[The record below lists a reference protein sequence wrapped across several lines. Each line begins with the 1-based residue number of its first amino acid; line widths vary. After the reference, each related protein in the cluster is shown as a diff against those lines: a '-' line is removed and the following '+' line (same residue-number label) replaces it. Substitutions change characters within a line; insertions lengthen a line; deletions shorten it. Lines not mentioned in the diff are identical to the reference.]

1 MVIGGMMNKLSIR
14 TKILLIT
21 LFIFSAGLFIGPN
34 ALRELVEV
42 RYENRLKEDVDEILE
57 ILEEN
62 YKNIDDINF
71 SRAGNY
77 FVLIYDNKTKKLI
90 PELSVLPGRH
100 MRMQG
105 FQNIDMIQKSREYK
119 FEKEVSEDGRVTIV
133 VGYSSNFPRE
143 IVQPLERD
151 FLFVYIFLSLLV
163 ISGVIIS
170 TTIAFRP
177 IRKTSEQVNNL
188 DPLFKLEK
196 LNEIGSKDEISVLI
210 KTFNTLLEKTYI
222 ASKSQKQFVENASH
236 ELNTPL
242 TSLKLQIEQLF
253 KKDKV
258 TTKTV
263 KSIQDDV
270 NEIQSTIEALMALET
285 VTKNDIADEKVNVN
299 AIVEEVINNSDIQF
313 INNEIITVF
322 SNSKILKVMLNN
334 LIGNAEKFKE
344 KEIKITLDQIGKK
357 PSLVDED
364 DGVGIDSENYD
375 LIFNPFWQE
384 DESRTRNKSGK
395 GLGLSIVKNI
405 TLRYGWSISV
415 DKSELVEAK
424 FIIIFYLFL
433 KPNNSFKAFI

>member
-42 RYENRLKEDVDEILE
+42 RYENSLEEDVDEILE
-57 ILEEN
+57 ILEES

-77 FVLIYDNKTKKLI
+77 FVLIYDNKSKKLI

-151 FLFVYIFLSLLV
+151 FLFVYIFLALLV
-163 ISGVIIS
+163 ISGVMIS

-196 LNEIGSKDEISVLI
+196 LDEIGSKDEIGVLI
-210 KTFNTLLEKTYI
+210 KTFNTLLEKTFI
-222 ASKSQKQFVENASH
+222 ASKSQKQFIENASH

-242 TSLKLQIEQLF
+242 TSLKLQIEQLL
-253 KKDKV
+253 KKDDIKKE
-258 TTKTV
+258 TLE
-263 KSIQDDV
+263 SIQEDAD
-270 NEIQSTIEALMALET
+270 EIQSTIEALMALET
-285 VTKNDIADEKVNVN
+285 VTKNDISNEKVNVN
-299 AIVEEVINNSDIQF
+299 TIVEEVIHNSDIQF
-313 INNEIITVF
+313 ISNETITVF

-344 KEIKITLDQIGKK
+344 KEIRITLDRINKK
-357 PSLVDED
+357 PSLVVED
-364 DGVGIDSENYD
+364 DGVGIDPENYD

-384 DESRTRNKSGK
+384 DESRTRNKGGK
-395 GLGLSIVKNI
+395 GLGLSIIKNI
-405 TLRYGWSISV
+405 TLRYGWNISV
-415 DKSELVEAK
+415 DKSELGGAK
-424 FIIIFYLFL
+424 FTITF
-433 KPNNSFKAFI
+433 

>member
-42 RYENRLKEDVDEILE
+42 RYENRLEEDVDEILE
-57 ILEEN
+57 VLEEN

-77 FVLIYDNKTKKLI
+77 FVLIYDNKSKKLI
-90 PELSVLPGRH
+90 PELSVLPVRH

-151 FLFVYIFLSLLV
+151 FLFVYIFLALLV
-163 ISGVIIS
+163 ISGVMIS

-196 LNEIGSKDEISVLI
+196 LDEIGSKDEIGVLI
-210 KTFNTLLEKTYI
+210 KTFNTLLEKTFI
-222 ASKSQKQFVENASH
+222 ASKSQKQFIENASH

-242 TSLKLQIEQLF
+242 TSLKLQIEQLL
-253 KKDKV
+253 KKDDIKKE
-258 TTKTV
+258 TLE
-263 KSIQDDV
+263 SIQEDAD
-270 NEIQSTIEALMALET
+270 EIQSTIEALMALET
-285 VTKNDIADEKVNVN
+285 VTKNDISNEKVNVN
-299 AIVEEVINNSDIQF
+299 TIVEEVIHNSDIQF
-313 INNEIITVF
+313 ISNETITVF

-344 KEIKITLDQIGKK
+344 KEIRITLDRINKK
-357 PSLVDED
+357 PSLVVED
-364 DGVGIDSENYD
+364 DGVGIDPENYD

-384 DESRTRNKSGK
+384 DESRSRNKGGK
-395 GLGLSIVKNI
+395 GLGLSIIKNI
-405 TLRYGWSISV
+405 TLRYGWNISV
-415 DKSELVEAK
+415 DKSELGGAK
-424 FIIIFYLFL
+424 FTITF
-433 KPNNSFKAFI
+433 

>member
-42 RYENRLKEDVDEILE
+42 RYENRLEEDVDEILE
-57 ILEEN
+57 ILEED

-105 FQNIDMIQKSREYK
+105 FQNIDMIQNLREYK

-151 FLFVYIFLSLLV
+151 FLFVYIFLALLV
-163 ISGVIIS
+163 ISGVMIS

-196 LNEIGSKDEISVLI
+196 LDEIGSKDEIGVLI
-210 KTFNTLLEKTYI
+210 KTFNTLLEKTFI
-222 ASKSQKQFVENASH
+222 ASKSQKQFIENASH

-242 TSLKLQIEQLF
+242 TSLKLQIEQLL
-253 KKDKV
+253 KK
-258 TTKTV
+258 
-263 KSIQDDV
+263 DDV
-270 NEIQSTIEALMALET
+270 NKETIASIQEDVDEIQSTIQALMALET
-285 VTKNDIADEKVNVN
+285 VTKNDISDEKVNVN
-299 AIVEEVINNSDIQF
+299 TIVEEVINNSDIQF
-313 INNEIITVF
+313 ISNETITVF

-344 KEIKITLDQIGKK
+344 KEIRITLDRINKK
-357 PSLVDED
+357 PSLIIED
-364 DGVGIDSENYD
+364 DGVGIDLENYD

-384 DESRTRNKSGK
+384 DDSRTRNKGGK

-405 TLRYGWSISV
+405 TLRYGWYISV
-415 DKSELVEAK
+415 DKSELGGAK
-424 FIIIFYLFL
+424 FTITF
-433 KPNNSFKAFI
+433 

>member
-42 RYENRLKEDVDEILE
+42 RYENRLEEDVDEILE

-62 YKNIDDINF
+62 YKNIDNINF

-151 FLFVYIFLSLLV
+151 FLFVYIFLALLV

-196 LNEIGSKDEISVLI
+196 LDEIGSKDEISVLI
-210 KTFNTLLEKTYI
+210 KTFNTLLEKTFI
-222 ASKSQKQFVENASH
+222 ASKSQKQFIENASH

-242 TSLKLQIEQLF
+242 TSLRLQIEQLL
-253 KKDKV
+253 KKDDINKE
-258 TTKTV
+258 TLE
-263 KSIQDDV
+263 SIQEDV

-285 VTKNDIADEKVNVN
+285 VTKNDISDEKVNVN
-299 AIVEEVINNSDIQF
+299 TIVEEIIHNSDIQF
-313 INNEIITVF
+313 ISNETITVF

-344 KEIKITLDQIGKK
+344 KEIRITLDRINKK
-357 PSLVDED
+357 QSLVVED
-364 DGVGIDSENYD
+364 DGVGIDPENYD

-384 DESRTRNKSGK
+384 DESRTRNKGGK
-395 GLGLSIVKNI
+395 GLGLSIIKNI
-405 TLRYGWSISV
+405 TLRYGWNISV
-415 DKSELVEAK
+415 DKSELGGAK
-424 FIIIFYLFL
+424 FTITF
-433 KPNNSFKAFI
+433 

>member
-42 RYENRLKEDVDEILE
+42 RYENRLEEDVDEILE
-57 ILEEN
+57 ILEED

-105 FQNIDMIQKSREYK
+105 FQNIDMIQNSREYK

-151 FLFVYIFLSLLV
+151 FLFVYIFLALLV
-163 ISGVIIS
+163 ISGVMIS

-196 LNEIGSKDEISVLI
+196 LDEIGSKDEIGVLI
-210 KTFNTLLEKTYI
+210 KTFNTLLEKTFI
-222 ASKSQKQFVENASH
+222 ASKSQKQFIENASH

-242 TSLKLQIEQLF
+242 TSLRLQIEQLL
-253 KKDKV
+253 KKDDVNKEIIA
-258 TTKTV
+258 
-263 KSIQDDV
+263 SIQEDV

-285 VTKNDIADEKVNVN
+285 VTKNDISDEKVNVN
-299 AIVEEVINNSDIQF
+299 TIVEEVINNSDIQF
-313 INNEIITVF
+313 ISNETITVF

-344 KEIKITLDQIGKK
+344 KEIRITLDRINKK
-357 PSLVDED
+357 PSLVVED
-364 DGVGIDSENYD
+364 DGVGIDPENYD

-384 DESRTRNKSGK
+384 DESRTRNKGGK

-405 TLRYGWSISV
+405 TLRYGWNISV
-415 DKSELVEAK
+415 DKSELGGAK
-424 FIIIFYLFL
+424 FTITF
-433 KPNNSFKAFI
+433 

>member
-21 LFIFSAGLFIGPN
+21 LSIFSAGLFFGPN

-42 RYENRLKEDVDEILE
+42 RYENRLEEDVDEILE

-62 YKNIDDINF
+62 YKNIDNINF

-163 ISGVIIS
+163 ISGVMIS

-177 IRKTSEQVNNL
+177 IRKTSDQVNNL

-196 LNEIGSKDEISVLI
+196 LDEIDSKDEIGVLI
-210 KTFNTLLEKTYI
+210 KTFNTLLEKTFI
-222 ASKSQKQFVENASH
+222 ASKSQKQFIENASH

-242 TSLKLQIEQLF
+242 TSLRLQIEQLL
-253 KKDKV
+253 KKDDINKE
-258 TTKTV
+258 TLE
-263 KSIQDDV
+263 SIQEDV

-285 VTKNDIADEKVNVN
+285 VTKNDISDEKVNVN
-299 AIVEEVINNSDIQF
+299 TIVEEVINNSDIQF
-313 INNEIITVF
+313 ISNETITVF

-344 KEIKITLDQIGKK
+344 KEIRITLDRINKK
-357 PSLVDED
+357 PSLVVED
-364 DGVGIDSENYD
+364 DGVGIDPENYD

-384 DESRTRNKSGK
+384 DESRTRNIGGK

-415 DKSELVEAK
+415 DKSELGGAK
-424 FIIIFYLFL
+424 FTITF
-433 KPNNSFKAFI
+433 

>member
-1 MVIGGMMNKLSIR
+1 MMNKLSIR

-42 RYENRLKEDVDEILE
+42 RYENRLEEDVDEILE

-163 ISGVIIS
+163 ISGVMIS

-196 LNEIGSKDEISVLI
+196 LDEIGSKDEIGVLI
-210 KTFNTLLEKTYI
+210 KTFNALLEKTFI
-222 ASKSQKQFVENASH
+222 ASKSQKQFIENASH

-242 TSLKLQIEQLF
+242 TSLKLQIEQLV

-258 TTKTV
+258 NTETV

-299 AIVEEVINNSDIQF
+299 SIVEEVIKNTSIQLVS
-313 INNEIITVF
+313 NETITVF
-322 SNSKILKVMLNN
+322 SNSNILKVMLNN

-344 KEIKITLDQIGKK
+344 KQIKITLDQIDTK
-357 PSLVDED
+357 PSLIIED
-364 DGVGIDSENYD
+364 DGVGINPENYD

-384 DESRTRNKSGK
+384 DESRTRNKGGK

-415 DKSELVEAK
+415 DKSELGGAR
-424 FIIIFYLFL
+424 FII
-433 KPNNSFKAFI
+433 SF

>member
-42 RYENRLKEDVDEILE
+42 RYENRLEEDVDEILE
-57 ILEEN
+57 VLEEN
-62 YKNIDDINF
+62 YKKINDINF

-100 MRMQG
+100 MGMQG

-119 FEKEVSEDGRVTIV
+119 FEKEVSEDGLVTIV

-177 IRKTSEQVNNL
+177 IRKTSAQVNNL

-196 LNEIGSKDEISVLI
+196 LNEIGSKDEIGVLI

-222 ASKSQKQFVENASH
+222 ASKSQKQFIENASH

-242 TSLKLQIEQLF
+242 TSLKLQIEQLL
-253 KKDKV
+253 KKDDINKE
-258 TTKTV
+258 TLE
-263 KSIQDDV
+263 SIQDDV
-270 NEIQSTIEALMALET
+270 DEIQSTIEALMALET
-285 VTKNDIADEKVNVN
+285 VTKNDISNEKVNIN
-299 AIVEEVINNSDIQF
+299 TIVEEVINNFDIQF
-313 INNEIITVF
+313 INNETITVF
-322 SNSKILKVMLNN
+322 SNSKIVKVMLNN

-344 KEIKITLDQIGKK
+344 KEIKITLDQIDKK
-357 PSLVDED
+357 PSLIVED

-384 DESRTRNKSGK
+384 DESRTRNKGGK

-415 DKSELVEAK
+415 DKSELGGAK
-424 FIIIFYLFL
+424 FTITF
-433 KPNNSFKAFI
+433 

>member
-42 RYENRLKEDVDEILE
+42 RYENRLEEDVDEILE

-90 PELSVLPGRH
+90 PELSMLSGRH

-151 FLFVYIFLSLLV
+151 FLFVYIFLALLV
-163 ISGVIIS
+163 ISGVMIS
-170 TTIAFRP
+170 TAIAFRP

-196 LNEIGSKDEISVLI
+196 LDEIGSKDELGVLI
-210 KTFNTLLEKTYI
+210 KTFNTLLEKTFI
-222 ASKSQKQFVENASH
+222 ASKSQKQFIENASH

-242 TSLKLQIEQLF
+242 TSLRLQIEQLL
-253 KKDKV
+253 KKDDINKEII
-258 TTKTV
+258 T
-263 KSIQDDV
+263 SIQEDV

-285 VTKNDIADEKVNVN
+285 VTKNDISDEKVNVN

-313 INNEIITVF
+313 INNETITVF

-344 KEIKITLDQIGKK
+344 KEIRITLDRINKK
-357 PSLVDED
+357 PSLVVED
-364 DGVGIDSENYD
+364 DGVGIDPENYD

-384 DESRTRNKSGK
+384 DDSRTRNKGGK

-405 TLRYGWSISV
+405 TLRYGWNISV
-415 DKSELVEAK
+415 DKSELGGAK
-424 FIIIFYLFL
+424 FTITF
-433 KPNNSFKAFI
+433 

>member
-1 MVIGGMMNKLSIR
+1 MVIGGIMNKLSIR

-42 RYENRLKEDVDEILE
+42 RYENRLEEDVDEILE

-163 ISGVIIS
+163 ISGVMIS

-196 LNEIGSKDEISVLI
+196 LDEIGSKDEIGVLI
-210 KTFNTLLEKTYI
+210 KTFNTLLEKTFI
-222 ASKSQKQFVENASH
+222 ASKSQKQFIENASH

-242 TSLKLQIEQLF
+242 TSLKLQIEQLL
-253 KKDKV
+253 KKDTINKE
-258 TTKTV
+258 TIA
-263 KSIQDDV
+263 SIQEDV
-270 NEIQSTIEALMALET
+270 DEIQSTIEALMALET
-285 VTKNDIADEKVNVN
+285 VTKNDISEEKVNVN
-299 AIVEEVINNSDIQF
+299 AIVEEVVNNSDIQF
-313 INNEIITVF
+313 ISNEKITVF

-344 KEIKITLDQIGKK
+344 KEIRITLDRINKK
-357 PSLVDED
+357 PSLIIED
-364 DGVGIDSENYD
+364 DGVGIDPENYD

-384 DESRTRNKSGK
+384 DDSRTRNKGGK

-405 TLRYGWSISV
+405 TLRYGWNISV
-415 DKSELVEAK
+415 DKSELGGAK
-424 FIIIFYLFL
+424 FTITF
-433 KPNNSFKAFI
+433 

>member
-42 RYENRLKEDVDEILE
+42 RYENRLEEDVDEILE
-57 ILEEN
+57 ILEED

-105 FQNIDMIQKSREYK
+105 FQNIDMIQNSREYK

-151 FLFVYIFLSLLV
+151 FLFVYIFLALLV
-163 ISGVIIS
+163 ISGVMIS

-177 IRKTSEQVNNL
+177 IRKTSEKVNNL

-196 LNEIGSKDEISVLI
+196 LDEIGSKDEIGVLI
-210 KTFNTLLEKTYI
+210 KTFNTLLEKTFI
-222 ASKSQKQFVENASH
+222 ASKSQKQFIENASH

-242 TSLKLQIEQLF
+242 TSLKLQIEQLLN
-253 KKDKV
+253 K
-258 TTKTV
+258 
-263 KSIQDDV
+263 DDV
-270 NEIQSTIEALMALET
+270 NKETITSIQEDVDEIQSTIEALMALET
-285 VTKNDIADEKVNVN
+285 VTKNDISDEKVNVN
-299 AIVEEVINNSDIQF
+299 TIVEEVINNSDIQF
-313 INNEIITVF
+313 ISNETITVF

-344 KEIKITLDQIGKK
+344 KEIRITLDRINKK
-357 PSLVDED
+357 PSLVVED
-364 DGVGIDSENYD
+364 DGVGIDPENFD

-384 DESRTRNKSGK
+384 DESRTRNKGGK

-405 TLRYGWSISV
+405 TLRYGWNISV
-415 DKSELVEAK
+415 DKSELGGAK
-424 FIIIFYLFL
+424 FTITF
-433 KPNNSFKAFI
+433 

>member
-42 RYENRLKEDVDEILE
+42 RYENSLEEDVDEILE

-151 FLFVYIFLSLLV
+151 FLFVYIFLALLV
-163 ISGVIIS
+163 ISGVMIS

-196 LNEIGSKDEISVLI
+196 LDEIGSKDEIGVLI
-210 KTFNTLLEKTYI
+210 KTFNTLLEKTFI
-222 ASKSQKQFVENASH
+222 ASKSQKQFIENASH

-242 TSLKLQIEQLF
+242 TSLRLQIEQLL
-253 KKDKV
+253 KKDNVNKEIIA
-258 TTKTV
+258 
-263 KSIQDDV
+263 SIQEDV

-285 VTKNDIADEKVNVN
+285 VTKNDISNEKVNVN
-299 AIVEEVINNSDIQF
+299 TIVEEVINNSAIQF
-313 INNEIITVF
+313 INNETITVF

-344 KEIKITLDQIGKK
+344 KEIRITLDRINKK
-357 PSLVDED
+357 PSLVVED
-364 DGVGIDSENYD
+364 DGVGIDPENYD

-384 DESRTRNKSGK
+384 DDSRTRNKGGK

-405 TLRYGWSISV
+405 TLRYGWNISV
-415 DKSELVEAK
+415 DKSELGGAK
-424 FIIIFYLFL
+424 FTITF
-433 KPNNSFKAFI
+433 

>member
-42 RYENRLKEDVDEILE
+42 RYENRLEEDVDEILE

-100 MRMQG
+100 MGMKG
-105 FQNIDMIQKSREYK
+105 FQNIDMIQKSREYE
-119 FEKEVSEDGRVTIV
+119 FEKEVSEDGLVTIV

-151 FLFVYIFLSLLV
+151 FFFVYIFLSLLV
-163 ISGVIIS
+163 MSGIIIS

-196 LNEIGSKDEISVLI
+196 LNEIGSKDEIGVLI

-222 ASKSQKQFVENASH
+222 ASKSQKQFIENASH

-242 TSLKLQIEQLF
+242 TSLKLQIEQLL
-253 KKDKV
+253 KKDTINKE
-258 TTKTV
+258 TIA
-263 KSIQDDV
+263 SIQEDV
-270 NEIQSTIEALMALET
+270 GEIQSTIEALMALET
-285 VTKNDIADEKVNVN
+285 VTKNDISDEKVNVN
-299 AIVEEVINNSDIQF
+299 AIVEEVVNNSDIQF
-313 INNEIITVF
+313 ISNETITVF

-344 KEIKITLDQIGKK
+344 KEIRITLDRINKK
-357 PSLVDED
+357 PSLIIED
-364 DGVGIDSENYD
+364 DGVGIDPENYD

-384 DESRTRNKSGK
+384 DDSRTRNKGGK

-405 TLRYGWSISV
+405 TLRYGWNISV
-415 DKSELVEAK
+415 DKSELGGAK
-424 FIIIFYLFL
+424 FTITF
-433 KPNNSFKAFI
+433 

>member
-42 RYENRLKEDVDEILE
+42 RYENSLEEDVDEILE

-151 FLFVYIFLSLLV
+151 FLFVYIFLALLV
-163 ISGVIIS
+163 ISGVMIS

-188 DPLFKLEK
+188 DPLFRLEK
-196 LNEIGSKDEISVLI
+196 LDEIGSKDEIGVLI
-210 KTFNTLLEKTYI
+210 KTFNTLLEKTFI
-222 ASKSQKQFVENASH
+222 ASKSQKQFIENASH

-242 TSLKLQIEQLF
+242 TSLRLQIEQLL
-253 KKDKV
+253 KKDNVNKEIIA
-258 TTKTV
+258 
-263 KSIQDDV
+263 SIQEDV

-285 VTKNDIADEKVNVN
+285 VTKNDISNEKVNVN
-299 AIVEEVINNSDIQF
+299 TIVEEVINNSAIQF
-313 INNEIITVF
+313 INNETITVF

-344 KEIKITLDQIGKK
+344 KEIRITLDRINKK
-357 PSLVDED
+357 PSLVVED
-364 DGVGIDSENYD
+364 DGVGIDPENYD

-384 DESRTRNKSGK
+384 DDSRTRNKGGK

-405 TLRYGWSISV
+405 TLRYGWNISV
-415 DKSELVEAK
+415 DKSELGGAK
-424 FIIIFYLFL
+424 FTITF
-433 KPNNSFKAFI
+433 

>member
-42 RYENRLKEDVDEILE
+42 RYENRLEEDVDEILE

-62 YKNIDDINF
+62 YKNIDNINF

-151 FLFVYIFLSLLV
+151 FLFVYIFLALLV

-177 IRKTSEQVNNL
+177 IRKTSDQVNNL

-196 LNEIGSKDEISVLI
+196 LDEIGSKDEIGVLI
-210 KTFNTLLEKTYI
+210 TTFNTLLEKTFI
-222 ASKSQKQFVENASH
+222 ASKSQKQFIENASH

-242 TSLKLQIEQLF
+242 TSLRLQIEQLL
-253 KKDKV
+253 KKDDINKE
-258 TTKTV
+258 TL
-263 KSIQDDV
+263 KSIQEDV

-285 VTKNDIADEKVNVN
+285 VTKNHISEEKVNVN
-299 AIVEEVINNSDIQF
+299 TIVEEVIHNSDIQF
-313 INNEIITVF
+313 ISNETITVF
-322 SNSKILKVMLNN
+322 SNSKI
-334 LIGNAEKFKE
+334 
-344 KEIKITLDQIGKK
+344 
-357 PSLVDED
+357 
-364 DGVGIDSENYD
+364 
-375 LIFNPFWQE
+375 
-384 DESRTRNKSGK
+384 
-395 GLGLSIVKNI
+395 
-405 TLRYGWSISV
+405 
-415 DKSELVEAK
+415 
-424 FIIIFYLFL
+424 
-433 KPNNSFKAFI
+433 

>member
-1 MVIGGMMNKLSIR
+1 MMNKFSIR

-42 RYENRLKEDVDEILE
+42 RYENSLEEDVDEILE

-151 FLFVYIFLSLLV
+151 FLFVYIFLALLV
-163 ISGVIIS
+163 ISGVMIS

-196 LNEIGSKDEISVLI
+196 LDEIGSKDEIGVLI
-210 KTFNTLLEKTYI
+210 KTFNTLLEKTFI
-222 ASKSQKQFVENASH
+222 ASKSQKQFIENASH

-242 TSLKLQIEQLF
+242 TSLRLQIEQLL
-253 KKDKV
+253 KKDNVNKEIIA
-258 TTKTV
+258 
-263 KSIQDDV
+263 SIQEDV

-285 VTKNDIADEKVNVN
+285 VTKNDISNEKVNVN
-299 AIVEEVINNSDIQF
+299 TIVEEVINNSDIQF
-313 INNEIITVF
+313 INNETITVF

-344 KEIKITLDQIGKK
+344 KEIRITLDRINKK
-357 PSLVDED
+357 PSLVVED
-364 DGVGIDSENYD
+364 DGVGIDPENYD

-384 DESRTRNKSGK
+384 DDSRTRNKGGK

-405 TLRYGWSISV
+405 TLRYGWNISV
-415 DKSELVEAK
+415 DKSELGGAK
-424 FIIIFYLFL
+424 FTITF
-433 KPNNSFKAFI
+433 

>member
-42 RYENRLKEDVDEILE
+42 RYENRLEEDVDEILE
-57 ILEEN
+57 VLEEN
-62 YKNIDDINF
+62 YKKINDINF

-100 MRMQG
+100 MGMKS

-119 FEKEVSEDGRVTIV
+119 FEKEVSEDGLVTIV

-177 IRKTSEQVNNL
+177 IRKTSAQVNNL

-196 LNEIGSKDEISVLI
+196 LNEIGSKDEIGVLI

-222 ASKSQKQFVENASH
+222 ASKSQKQFIENASH

-242 TSLKLQIEQLF
+242 TSLKLQIEQLL
-253 KKDKV
+253 KKDDINKE
-258 TTKTV
+258 TLE
-263 KSIQDDV
+263 SIQDDV
-270 NEIQSTIEALMALET
+270 DEIQSTIEALMALET
-285 VTKNDIADEKVNVN
+285 VTKNDISNEKVNIN
-299 AIVEEVINNSDIQF
+299 TIVEEVINNFDIQF
-313 INNEIITVF
+313 INNETITVF
-322 SNSKILKVMLNN
+322 SNSKIVKVMLNN

-344 KEIKITLDQIGKK
+344 KEIKITLDQIDKK
-357 PSLVDED
+357 PSLIVED

-384 DESRTRNKSGK
+384 DESRTRNKGGK

-415 DKSELVEAK
+415 DKSELGGAK
-424 FIIIFYLFL
+424 FTITF
-433 KPNNSFKAFI
+433 

>member
-1 MVIGGMMNKLSIR
+1 MNKLSIR

-42 RYENRLKEDVDEILE
+42 RYENSLEEDVDEILE

-151 FLFVYIFLSLLV
+151 FLFVYIFLALLV
-163 ISGVIIS
+163 ISGVMIS

-196 LNEIGSKDEISVLI
+196 LDEIGSKDEIGVLI
-210 KTFNTLLEKTYI
+210 KTFNTLLEKTFI
-222 ASKSQKQFVENASH
+222 ASKSQKQFIENASH

-242 TSLKLQIEQLF
+242 TSLRLQIEQLL
-253 KKDKV
+253 KKDDVNKE
-258 TTKTV
+258 TLE
-263 KSIQDDV
+263 SIQEDV

-285 VTKNDIADEKVNVN
+285 VTKNDISNEKVNLN
-299 AIVEEVINNSDIQF
+299 TIVEEVINNSDIQF
-313 INNEIITVF
+313 KNNETITVF

-344 KEIKITLDQIGKK
+344 KEIRITLDRINKK
-357 PSLVDED
+357 QSLVVED
-364 DGVGIDSENYD
+364 DGVGIDPENYD

-384 DESRTRNKSGK
+384 DDSRTRNKGGK

-405 TLRYGWSISV
+405 TLRYGWNISV
-415 DKSELVEAK
+415 DKSELGGAK
-424 FIIIFYLFL
+424 FTITF
-433 KPNNSFKAFI
+433 

>member
-1 MVIGGMMNKLSIR
+1 MNKLSIR

-42 RYENRLKEDVDEILE
+42 RYENRLEEDVDEILE
-57 ILEEN
+57 ILEED

-105 FQNIDMIQKSREYK
+105 FQNIDMIQNSREYK

-151 FLFVYIFLSLLV
+151 FLFVYIFLALLV
-163 ISGVIIS
+163 ISGVMIS

-196 LNEIGSKDEISVLI
+196 LDEIGSKDEIGVLI
-210 KTFNTLLEKTYI
+210 KTFNTLLEKTFI
-222 ASKSQKQFVENASH
+222 ASKSQKQFIENASH

-242 TSLKLQIEQLF
+242 TSLKLQIEQLL
-253 KKDKV
+253 KK
-258 TTKTV
+258 
-263 KSIQDDV
+263 DDV
-270 NEIQSTIEALMALET
+270 NKETIASIQEDVDEIQSTIQALMALET
-285 VTKNDIADEKVNVN
+285 VTKNDISDEKVNVN
-299 AIVEEVINNSDIQF
+299 TIVEEVINNSDIQF
-313 INNEIITVF
+313 ISNETITVF

-344 KEIKITLDQIGKK
+344 KEIRITLDRINKK
-357 PSLVDED
+357 PSLIIED
-364 DGVGIDSENYD
+364 DGVGIDLENYD

-384 DESRTRNKSGK
+384 DDSRTRNKGGK

-405 TLRYGWSISV
+405 TLRYGWNISV
-415 DKSELVEAK
+415 DKSELGGAK
-424 FIIIFYLFL
+424 FTITF
-433 KPNNSFKAFI
+433 

>member
-1 MVIGGMMNKLSIR
+1 MNKLSIR

-42 RYENRLKEDVDEILE
+42 RYENRLEEDVDEILE
-57 ILEEN
+57 VLEEN
-62 YKNIDDINF
+62 YKKIDDINF

-90 PELSVLPGRH
+90 PELSVLSGRH
-100 MRMQG
+100 MGMKG

-119 FEKEVSEDGRVTIV
+119 FEKEVSEDGLVTIV

-242 TSLKLQIEQLF
+242 TSLKLQIEQLL
-253 KKDKV
+253 KK
-258 TTKTV
+258 
-263 KSIQDDV
+263 DDV
-270 NEIQSTIEALMALET
+270 NKETIASIQEDVDEIQSTIEALMALET
-285 VTKNDIADEKVNVN
+285 VTKNDISNEKVNVN

-357 PSLVDED
+357 PSLVVED

-415 DKSELVEAK
+415 DKSELGGAK
-424 FIIIFYLFL
+424 FIITF
-433 KPNNSFKAFI
+433 

>member
-42 RYENRLKEDVDEILE
+42 RYENRLEEDVDEILE
-57 ILEEN
+57 ILEED

-90 PELSVLPGRH
+90 SELSVLPGRH

-105 FQNIDMIQKSREYK
+105 FQNIDMIQNSREYK

-151 FLFVYIFLSLLV
+151 FLFVYIFLALLV
-163 ISGVIIS
+163 ISGVMIS

-196 LNEIGSKDEISVLI
+196 LDEIGSKDEIGVLI
-210 KTFNTLLEKTYI
+210 KTFNTLLEKTFI
-222 ASKSQKQFVENASH
+222 ASKSQKQFIENASH

-242 TSLKLQIEQLF
+242 TSLKLQIEQLL
-253 KKDKV
+253 KK
-258 TTKTV
+258 
-263 KSIQDDV
+263 DDV
-270 NEIQSTIEALMALET
+270 NKETIASIQEDVDEIQSTIQALMALET
-285 VTKNDIADEKVNVN
+285 VTKNDISDEKVNVN
-299 AIVEEVINNSDIQF
+299 TIVEEVINNSDIQF
-313 INNEIITVF
+313 ISNETITVF

-344 KEIKITLDQIGKK
+344 KEIRITLDRINKK
-357 PSLVDED
+357 PSLIIED
-364 DGVGIDSENYD
+364 DGVGIDLENYD

-384 DESRTRNKSGK
+384 DDSRTRNKGGK

-405 TLRYGWSISV
+405 TLRYGWNISV
-415 DKSELVEAK
+415 DKSELGGAK
-424 FIIIFYLFL
+424 FTITF
-433 KPNNSFKAFI
+433 

>member
-21 LFIFSAGLFIGPN
+21 LFIFSAGLFIGPS

-42 RYENRLKEDVDEILE
+42 RYENRLEEDVDEILE
-57 ILEEN
+57 ILEED

-105 FQNIDMIQKSREYK
+105 FQNIDMIQNSREYK

-151 FLFVYIFLSLLV
+151 FLFVYIFLALLV
-163 ISGVIIS
+163 ISGVMIS

-196 LNEIGSKDEISVLI
+196 LDEIGSKDEIGVLI
-210 KTFNTLLEKTYI
+210 KTFNTLLEKTFI
-222 ASKSQKQFVENASH
+222 ASKSQKHFIENASH

-242 TSLKLQIEQLF
+242 TSLKLQIEQLL
-253 KKDKV
+253 KK
-258 TTKTV
+258 
-263 KSIQDDV
+263 DDV
-270 NEIQSTIEALMALET
+270 NKETIASIQEDVDEIQSTIQALMALET
-285 VTKNDIADEKVNVN
+285 VTKNDISDEKVNVN
-299 AIVEEVINNSDIQF
+299 TIVEEVINNSDIQF
-313 INNEIITVF
+313 ISNETITVF

-344 KEIKITLDQIGKK
+344 KEIRITLDRINKK
-357 PSLVDED
+357 PSLIIED
-364 DGVGIDSENYD
+364 DGVGIDPENYD

-384 DESRTRNKSGK
+384 DDSRTRNKGGK

-405 TLRYGWSISV
+405 TLRYGWNISV
-415 DKSELVEAK
+415 DKSELGGAK
-424 FIIIFYLFL
+424 FTITF
-433 KPNNSFKAFI
+433 

>member
-21 LFIFSAGLFIGPN
+21 LSIFSAGLFFGPN

-42 RYENRLKEDVDEILE
+42 RYENRLKEDVYEILE
-57 ILEEN
+57 ALEEN
-62 YKNIDDINF
+62 YKNVEDINF

-90 PELSVLPGRH
+90 PELSMLPGRH

-105 FQNIDMIQKSREYK
+105 FQNIDTIQKSREYK
-119 FEKEVSEDGRVTIV
+119 FEKKVSEDGRVTIV

-151 FLFVYIFLSLLV
+151 FLFGYIFLSLLV
-163 ISGVIIS
+163 ISGVMIS

-196 LNEIGSKDEISVLI
+196 LDEIGSKDEIGVLI
-210 KTFNTLLEKTYI
+210 KTFNTLLEKTFI
-222 ASKSQKQFVENASH
+222 ASKSQKQFIENASH

-242 TSLKLQIEQLF
+242 TSLKLQIEQLL
-253 KKDKV
+253 KKDDIKKE
-258 TTKTV
+258 TLE
-263 KSIQDDV
+263 SIQEDAD
-270 NEIQSTIEALMALET
+270 EIQSTIEALMALET
-285 VTKNDIADEKVNVN
+285 VTKNDISNEKVNVN
-299 AIVEEVINNSDIQF
+299 TIVEEVIHNSDIQF
-313 INNEIITVF
+313 ISNETITVF

-344 KEIKITLDQIGKK
+344 KEIRITLDRINKK
-357 PSLVDED
+357 PSLVVED
-364 DGVGIDSENYD
+364 DGVGIDPENYD

-384 DESRTRNKSGK
+384 DDSRTRNKGGK

-405 TLRYGWSISV
+405 TLRYGWNISV
-415 DKSELVEAK
+415 DKSELGGAK
-424 FIIIFYLFL
+424 FTITF
-433 KPNNSFKAFI
+433 

>member
-42 RYENRLKEDVDEILE
+42 RYENSLEEDVDEILE

-105 FQNIDMIQKSREYK
+105 FQNIDMIQKSREYE
-119 FEKEVSEDGRVTIV
+119 FEKEVSEDGLVTIV

-151 FLFVYIFLSLLV
+151 FFFVYIFLSLLV
-163 ISGVIIS
+163 ISGIIIS

-196 LNEIGSKDEISVLI
+196 LDEIGSKDEISVLI
-210 KTFNTLLEKTYI
+210 KTFNTLLEKTFI
-222 ASKSQKQFVENASH
+222 ASKSQKQFIENASH

-242 TSLKLQIEQLF
+242 TSLRLQIEQLL
-253 KKDKV
+253 KKDDINKE
-258 TTKTV
+258 TLE
-263 KSIQDDV
+263 SIQEDV

-285 VTKNDIADEKVNVN
+285 VTKNDISVEKVNVN
-299 AIVEEVINNSDIQF
+299 TIVEEVIHNSDIQF
-313 INNEIITVF
+313 ISNETITVF

-344 KEIKITLDQIGKK
+344 KEIRITLDRINKK
-357 PSLVDED
+357 PSLVVED
-364 DGVGIDSENYD
+364 DGVGIDPENYD

-384 DESRTRNKSGK
+384 DESRTRNKGGK

-405 TLRYGWSISV
+405 TLRYGWNISV
-415 DKSELVEAK
+415 DKSELGGAK
-424 FIIIFYLFL
+424 FTITF
-433 KPNNSFKAFI
+433 

>member
-1 MVIGGMMNKLSIR
+1 MVTGGMMNKLSIR

-42 RYENRLKEDVDEILE
+42 RYENRLEEDVDEILE
-57 ILEEN
+57 VLEEN
-62 YKNIDDINF
+62 YKKIDDINF

-119 FEKEVSEDGRVTIV
+119 FEKEVSEDGLVTIV

-163 ISGVIIS
+163 ISGVMIS

-196 LNEIGSKDEISVLI
+196 LDEIGSKDEISVLI

-242 TSLKLQIEQLF
+242 TSLKLQIEQLL
-253 KKDKV
+253 KK
-258 TTKTV
+258 
-263 KSIQDDV
+263 DDV
-270 NEIQSTIEALMALET
+270 NKETIASIQEDVDEIQSTIEALMALET
-285 VTKNDIADEKVNVN
+285 VTKNDISNEKVNVN

-357 PSLVDED
+357 PSLVVED

-415 DKSELVEAK
+415 DKSELGGAK
-424 FIIIFYLFL
+424 FIITF
-433 KPNNSFKAFI
+433 

>member
-42 RYENRLKEDVDEILE
+42 RYENSLEEDVDEILE

-105 FQNIDMIQKSREYK
+105 FQNIDMLQKSREYK
-119 FEKEVSEDGRVTIV
+119 FEKEVSEDGLVTIV

-151 FLFVYIFLSLLV
+151 FFFVYIFLSLLV
-163 ISGVIIS
+163 ISGIIIS

-196 LNEIGSKDEISVLI
+196 LNEIGSKDEIGVLI

-222 ASKSQKQFVENASH
+222 ASKSQKQFIENASH

-242 TSLKLQIEQLF
+242 TSLRLQIEQLL
-253 KKDKV
+253 KKDDVNKE
-258 TTKTV
+258 TLE
-263 KSIQDDV
+263 SIQEDV

-285 VTKNDIADEKVNVN
+285 VTKNDISNEKVNVN
-299 AIVEEVINNSDIQF
+299 TIVEEVINNSDIQF
-313 INNEIITVF
+313 ISNEKITVF

-344 KEIKITLDQIGKK
+344 KEIRITLDRINKK
-357 PSLVDED
+357 PSLVVED
-364 DGVGIDSENYD
+364 DGVGIDPENYD

-384 DESRTRNKSGK
+384 DDSRTRNKGGK

-405 TLRYGWSISV
+405 TLRYGWNISV
-415 DKSELVEAK
+415 DKSELGGAK
-424 FIIIFYLFL
+424 FTITF
-433 KPNNSFKAFI
+433 

>member
-1 MVIGGMMNKLSIR
+1 MNKLSIR

-42 RYENRLKEDVDEILE
+42 RYENRLEEDVDEILE
-57 ILEEN
+57 ILEED

-105 FQNIDMIQKSREYK
+105 FQNIDMIQNSREYK
-119 FEKEVSEDGRVTIV
+119 FEKKVSEDGRVTIV

-151 FLFVYIFLSLLV
+151 FMFVYIFLALLV
-163 ISGVIIS
+163 ISGVMIS

-177 IRKTSEQVNNL
+177 IRKTSEKVNNL

-196 LNEIGSKDEISVLI
+196 LDEIGSKDEIGVLI
-210 KTFNTLLEKTYI
+210 KTFNTLLEKTFI
-222 ASKSQKQFVENASH
+222 ASKSQKQFIENASH

-242 TSLKLQIEQLF
+242 TSLKLQIEQLLN
-253 KKDKV
+253 K
-258 TTKTV
+258 
-263 KSIQDDV
+263 DDV
-270 NEIQSTIEALMALET
+270 NKETITSIQEDVDEIQSTIEALMALET
-285 VTKNDIADEKVNVN
+285 VTKNDISDEKVNVN
-299 AIVEEVINNSDIQF
+299 TIVEEVINNSDIQF
-313 INNEIITVF
+313 ISNETITVF

-344 KEIKITLDQIGKK
+344 KEIRITLDRINKK
-357 PSLVDED
+357 PSLVVED
-364 DGVGIDSENYD
+364 DGVGIDPENFD

-384 DESRTRNKSGK
+384 DESRTRNKGGK

-405 TLRYGWSISV
+405 TLRYGWNISV
-415 DKSELVEAK
+415 DKSELGGAK
-424 FIIIFYLFL
+424 FTITF
-433 KPNNSFKAFI
+433 

>member
-1 MVIGGMMNKLSIR
+1 
-14 TKILLIT
+14 
-21 LFIFSAGLFIGPN
+21 
-34 ALRELVEV
+34 
-42 RYENRLKEDVDEILE
+42 
-57 ILEEN
+57 
-62 YKNIDDINF
+62 
-71 SRAGNY
+71 
-77 FVLIYDNKTKKLI
+77 
-90 PELSVLPGRH
+90 
-100 MRMQG
+100 
-105 FQNIDMIQKSREYK
+105 MIQKSREYK

-177 IRKTSEQVNNL
+177 IRKTSKQVNNL

-196 LNEIGSKDEISVLI
+196 LDEIGSKDEIGVLI
-210 KTFNTLLEKTYI
+210 KTFNALLEKTFI
-222 ASKSQKQFVENASH
+222 ASKSQKQFIENASH

-258 TTKTV
+258 NTKTV

-285 VTKNDIADEKVNVN
+285 VTKNDISNEKVNIN
-299 AIVEEVINNSDIQF
+299 TIVEEVINNFDIQF
-313 INNEIITVF
+313 INNETITVF
-322 SNSKILKVMLNN
+322 SNSKIVKVMLNN

-344 KEIKITLDQIGKK
+344 KEIKITLDQIDKK
-357 PSLVDED
+357 PSLIVED

-384 DESRTRNKSGK
+384 DESRTRNKGGK

-415 DKSELVEAK
+415 DKSELGGAK
-424 FIIIFYLFL
+424 FTITF
-433 KPNNSFKAFI
+433 

>member
-1 MVIGGMMNKLSIR
+1 MNKLSIR

-42 RYENRLKEDVDEILE
+42 RYENRLEEDVDEILE
-57 ILEEN
+57 ILEED

-105 FQNIDMIQKSREYK
+105 FQNIDMIQNSREYK

-151 FLFVYIFLSLLV
+151 FLFVYIFLALLV
-163 ISGVIIS
+163 ISGVMIS

-196 LNEIGSKDEISVLI
+196 LDEIGSKDEIGVLI
-210 KTFNTLLEKTYI
+210 KTFNTLLEKTFI
-222 ASKSQKQFVENASH
+222 ASKSQKQFIENASH

-242 TSLKLQIEQLF
+242 TSLKLQIEQLL
-253 KKDKV
+253 KK
-258 TTKTV
+258 
-263 KSIQDDV
+263 DDV
-270 NEIQSTIEALMALET
+270 NKETIASIQEDVDEIQSTIQALMALET
-285 VTKNDIADEKVNVN
+285 VTKNDISDEKVNVN
-299 AIVEEVINNSDIQF
+299 TIVEEVINNSDIQF
-313 INNEIITVF
+313 ISNETITVF

-344 KEIKITLDQIGKK
+344 KEIRITLDRINKK
-357 PSLVDED
+357 PSLIIED
-364 DGVGIDSENYD
+364 DGVGIDPENYD

-384 DESRTRNKSGK
+384 DDSRTRNKGGK

-405 TLRYGWSISV
+405 TLRYGWNISV
-415 DKSELVEAK
+415 DKSELGGAK
-424 FIIIFYLFL
+424 FTITF
-433 KPNNSFKAFI
+433 

>member
-42 RYENRLKEDVDEILE
+42 RYENRLEEDVDEILE
-57 ILEEN
+57 VLEEN
-62 YKNIDDINF
+62 YKKIDDINF

-90 PELSVLPGRH
+90 PELSVLSGRH
-100 MRMQG
+100 MGMKG

-119 FEKEVSEDGRVTIV
+119 FEKEVSEDGLVTIV

-242 TSLKLQIEQLF
+242 TSLKLQIEQLL
-253 KKDKV
+253 KK
-258 TTKTV
+258 
-263 KSIQDDV
+263 DDV
-270 NEIQSTIEALMALET
+270 NKETIASIQEDVDEIQSTIEALMALET
-285 VTKNDIADEKVNVN
+285 VTKNDISNEKVNVN

-357 PSLVDED
+357 PSLVVED

-415 DKSELVEAK
+415 DKSELGGAK
-424 FIIIFYLFL
+424 FIITF
-433 KPNNSFKAFI
+433 

>member
-42 RYENRLKEDVDEILE
+42 RYENRLEEDVDEILE
-57 ILEEN
+57 ILEED

-105 FQNIDMIQKSREYK
+105 FQNIDMIQNSREYK

-151 FLFVYIFLSLLV
+151 FMFVYIFLALLV
-163 ISGVIIS
+163 ISGVMIS

-177 IRKTSEQVNNL
+177 IRKTSEKVNNL

-196 LNEIGSKDEISVLI
+196 LDEIGSKDEIGVLI
-210 KTFNTLLEKTYI
+210 KTFNTLLEKTFI
-222 ASKSQKQFVENASH
+222 ASKSQKQFIENASH

-242 TSLKLQIEQLF
+242 TSLKLQIEQLLN
-253 KKDKV
+253 K
-258 TTKTV
+258 
-263 KSIQDDV
+263 DDV
-270 NEIQSTIEALMALET
+270 NKETITSIQEDVDEIQSTIEALMALET
-285 VTKNDIADEKVNVN
+285 VTKNDISDEKVNVN
-299 AIVEEVINNSDIQF
+299 TIVEEVINNSDIQF
-313 INNEIITVF
+313 ISNETITVF

-344 KEIKITLDQIGKK
+344 KEIRITLDRINKK
-357 PSLVDED
+357 PSLVVED
-364 DGVGIDSENYD
+364 DGVGIDPENFD

-384 DESRTRNKSGK
+384 DESRTRNKGGK

-405 TLRYGWSISV
+405 TLRYGWNISV
-415 DKSELVEAK
+415 DKSELGGAK
-424 FIIIFYLFL
+424 FTITF
-433 KPNNSFKAFI
+433 

>member
-42 RYENRLKEDVDEILE
+42 RYENRLEEDVDEILE
-57 ILEEN
+57 ILEED

-105 FQNIDMIQKSREYK
+105 FQNIDMIQNSREYK

-151 FLFVYIFLSLLV
+151 FLFVYIFLALLV
-163 ISGVIIS
+163 ISGVMIS

-196 LNEIGSKDEISVLI
+196 LDEIGSKDEIGVLI
-210 KTFNTLLEKTYI
+210 KTFNTLLEKTFI
-222 ASKSQKQFVENASH
+222 ASKSQKQFIENASH

-242 TSLKLQIEQLF
+242 TSLKLQIEQLL
-253 KKDKV
+253 KK
-258 TTKTV
+258 
-263 KSIQDDV
+263 DDV
-270 NEIQSTIEALMALET
+270 NKETIASIQEDVDEIQSTIQALMALET
-285 VTKNDIADEKVNVN
+285 VTKNDISDEKVNVN
-299 AIVEEVINNSDIQF
+299 TIVEEVINNSDIQF
-313 INNEIITVF
+313 ISNETITVF

-344 KEIKITLDQIGKK
+344 KEIRITLDRINKK
-357 PSLVDED
+357 PSLIIED
-364 DGVGIDSENYD
+364 DGVGIDLENYD

-384 DESRTRNKSGK
+384 DDSRTRNKGGK

-405 TLRYGWSISV
+405 TLRYGWYISV
-415 DKSELVEAK
+415 DKSELGGAK
-424 FIIIFYLFL
+424 FTITF
-433 KPNNSFKAFI
+433 

>member
-42 RYENRLKEDVDEILE
+42 RYENRLEEDVDEILE
-57 ILEEN
+57 ILEED

-105 FQNIDMIQKSREYK
+105 FQNIDMIQNSREYK

-151 FLFVYIFLSLLV
+151 FLFVYIFLALLV
-163 ISGVIIS
+163 ISGVMIS

-196 LNEIGSKDEISVLI
+196 LDEIGSKDEIGVLI
-210 KTFNTLLEKTYI
+210 KTFNTLLEKTFI
-222 ASKSQKQFVENASH
+222 ASKSQKQFIENASH

-242 TSLKLQIEQLF
+242 TSLKLQIEQLL
-253 KKDKV
+253 KK
-258 TTKTV
+258 
-263 KSIQDDV
+263 DDV
-270 NEIQSTIEALMALET
+270 NKETIASIQEDVDEIQSTIQALMALET
-285 VTKNDIADEKVNVN
+285 VTKNDISDEKVNVN
-299 AIVEEVINNSDIQF
+299 TIVEEVINNSDIQF
-313 INNEIITVF
+313 ISNETITVF

-344 KEIKITLDQIGKK
+344 KEIRITLDRINKK
-357 PSLVDED
+357 PSLIIED
-364 DGVGIDSENYD
+364 DGVGIDPENYD

-384 DESRTRNKSGK
+384 DDSRTRNKGGK

-405 TLRYGWSISV
+405 TLRYGWNISV
-415 DKSELVEAK
+415 DKSELGGAK
-424 FIIIFYLFL
+424 FTITF
-433 KPNNSFKAFI
+433 

>member
-42 RYENRLKEDVDEILE
+42 RYENRLEEDVDEILE

-62 YKNIDDINF
+62 YKNIDNINF

-105 FQNIDMIQKSREYK
+105 FQNIDMIQKSREYE
-119 FEKEVSEDGRVTIV
+119 FEKEVSEDGLVTIV

-151 FLFVYIFLSLLV
+151 FFFVYIFLSLLV
-163 ISGVIIS
+163 ISGIIIS

-196 LNEIGSKDEISVLI
+196 LNEIGSKDEIGVLI
-210 KTFNTLLEKTYI
+210 TTFNTLLEKTFI
-222 ASKSQKQFVENASH
+222 ASKSQKQFIENASH

-242 TSLKLQIEQLF
+242 TSLRLQIEQLL
-253 KKDKV
+253 KKDDNNKE
-258 TTKTV
+258 TLE
-263 KSIQDDV
+263 SIQEDV

-285 VTKNDIADEKVNVN
+285 VTKNDISDEKVNVN
-299 AIVEEVINNSDIQF
+299 TIVEEVINNSDIQF
-313 INNEIITVF
+313 ISNETITVF

-344 KEIKITLDQIGKK
+344 KEIRITLDRTNKK
-357 PSLVDED
+357 PTLVVED
-364 DGVGIDSENYD
+364 DGAGIDPENYD

-384 DESRTRNKSGK
+384 DESRTRNKGGK

-405 TLRYGWSISV
+405 TLRYGWNISV
-415 DKSELVEAK
+415 DKSELGGAK
-424 FIIIFYLFL
+424 FTITF
-433 KPNNSFKAFI
+433 

>member
-1 MVIGGMMNKLSIR
+1 MNKLSIR

-42 RYENRLKEDVDEILE
+42 RYENSLEEDVDEILE

-77 FVLIYDNKTKKLI
+77 FVLIYDNRTKKLI

-151 FLFVYIFLSLLV
+151 FLFVYIFLALLV
-163 ISGVIIS
+163 ISGVMIS

-196 LNEIGSKDEISVLI
+196 LDEIGSKDEIGVLI
-210 KTFNTLLEKTYI
+210 KTFNTLLEKTFI
-222 ASKSQKQFVENASH
+222 ASKSQKQFIENASH

-242 TSLKLQIEQLF
+242 TSLRLQIEQLL
-253 KKDKV
+253 KKDNVNKEIIA
-258 TTKTV
+258 
-263 KSIQDDV
+263 SIQEDV

-285 VTKNDIADEKVNVN
+285 VTKNDISNEKVNVN
-299 AIVEEVINNSDIQF
+299 TIVEEVINNSAIQF
-313 INNEIITVF
+313 INNEKITVF

-344 KEIKITLDQIGKK
+344 KEIRITLDRINKK
-357 PSLVDED
+357 PSLVVED
-364 DGVGIDSENYD
+364 DGIGIDPENYD

-384 DESRTRNKSGK
+384 DDSRTRNKGGK

-405 TLRYGWSISV
+405 TLRFGWNISV
-415 DKSELVEAK
+415 DKSELGGAK
-424 FIIIFYLFL
+424 FTITF
-433 KPNNSFKAFI
+433 

>member
-42 RYENRLKEDVDEILE
+42 RYENRLEEDVDEILE

-62 YKNIDDINF
+62 YKKIDDINF

-90 PELSVLPGRH
+90 PELSVLPGRY
-100 MRMQG
+100 MTMKG

-151 FLFVYIFLSLLV
+151 FLFVYIFLALLV
-163 ISGVIIS
+163 ISGVMIS

-196 LNEIGSKDEISVLI
+196 LDEIGSKDEISVLI

-242 TSLKLQIEQLF
+242 TSLKLQIEQLL
-253 KKDKV
+253 KK
-258 TTKTV
+258 
-263 KSIQDDV
+263 DDV
-270 NEIQSTIEALMALET
+270 NKETIASIQEDVDEIQSTIEALMALET
-285 VTKNDIADEKVNVN
+285 VTKNDISNEKVNVN

-357 PSLVDED
+357 PSLVVED

-415 DKSELVEAK
+415 DKSELGGAK
-424 FIIIFYLFL
+424 FIITF
-433 KPNNSFKAFI
+433 

>member
-14 TKILLIT
+14 TKILVIT
-21 LFIFSAGLFIGPN
+21 LLIFSAGLFIGPN

-42 RYENRLKEDVDEILE
+42 RYENRLEEDVDEILE
-57 ILEEN
+57 VLEEN
-62 YKNIDDINF
+62 YKKIDDINF

-100 MRMQG
+100 MGMQG

-119 FEKEVSEDGRVTIV
+119 FEKEVSEDGLVTIV

-177 IRKTSEQVNNL
+177 IRKTSAQVNNL

-196 LNEIGSKDEISVLI
+196 LNEIGSKDEIGVLI

-222 ASKSQKQFVENASH
+222 ASKSQKQFIENASH

-242 TSLKLQIEQLF
+242 TSLKLQIEQLL
-253 KKDKV
+253 KKDDINKE
-258 TTKTV
+258 TLE
-263 KSIQDDV
+263 SIQDDV
-270 NEIQSTIEALMALET
+270 DEIQSTIEALMALET
-285 VTKNDIADEKVNVN
+285 VTKNDISNEKVNIN
-299 AIVEEVINNSDIQF
+299 TIVEEIINNFDIQF
-313 INNEIITVF
+313 INNETITVF
-322 SNSKILKVMLNN
+322 SNSKIVKVMLNN

-344 KEIKITLDQIGKK
+344 KEIKITLDQIDKK
-357 PSLVDED
+357 PSLIVED

-384 DESRTRNKSGK
+384 DESRTRNKGGK

-415 DKSELVEAK
+415 DKSELGGAK
-424 FIIIFYLFL
+424 FTIKF
-433 KPNNSFKAFI
+433 

>member
-21 LFIFSAGLFIGPN
+21 LSIFSAGLFFGPN

-42 RYENRLKEDVDEILE
+42 RYENRLEEDVDEILE
-57 ILEEN
+57 VLEEN

-151 FLFVYIFLSLLV
+151 FLFVYIFLALLV
-163 ISGVIIS
+163 ISGVMIS

-196 LNEIGSKDEISVLI
+196 LDEIGSKDEIGVLI
-210 KTFNTLLEKTYI
+210 KTFNTLLEKTFI
-222 ASKSQKQFVENASH
+222 ASKSQKQFIENASH

-242 TSLKLQIEQLF
+242 TSLKLQIEQLL
-253 KKDKV
+253 KKD
-258 TTKTV
+258 TV
-263 KSIQDDV
+263 NKETIASIQEDV
-270 NEIQSTIEALMALET
+270 DEIQSTIEALMALET
-285 VTKNDIADEKVNVN
+285 VTKNDISNEKVNVN
-299 AIVEEVINNSDIQF
+299 TIVEEVIHNSDIQF
-313 INNEIITVF
+313 ISNETITVF

-344 KEIKITLDQIGKK
+344 KEIRITLDRINKK
-357 PSLVDED
+357 PSLVVED
-364 DGVGIDSENYD
+364 DGVGIDPENYD

-384 DESRTRNKSGK
+384 DESRTRNKDGK
-395 GLGLSIVKNI
+395 GLGLSIIKNI
-405 TLRYGWSISV
+405 TLRYGWNISV
-415 DKSELVEAK
+415 DKSELGGAK
-424 FIIIFYLFL
+424 FTITF
-433 KPNNSFKAFI
+433 

>member
-42 RYENRLKEDVDEILE
+42 RYENRLEEDVDEILE

-62 YKNIDDINF
+62 YKKIDDINF

-100 MRMQG
+100 MGMQG

-177 IRKTSEQVNNL
+177 IRKTSKQVNNL

-196 LNEIGSKDEISVLI
+196 LDEIGSKDEIGVLI
-210 KTFNTLLEKTYI
+210 KTFNALLEKTFI
-222 ASKSQKQFVENASH
+222 ASKSQKQFIENASH

-258 TTKTV
+258 NTKTV

-299 AIVEEVINNSDIQF
+299 SIVEEVIKNTSIQLVS
-313 INNEIITVF
+313 NETITVF
-322 SNSKILKVMLNN
+322 SNSNILKVMLNN

-344 KEIKITLDQIGKK
+344 KQIKITLDQIDTK
-357 PSLVDED
+357 PSLIIED
-364 DGVGIDSENYD
+364 DGAGINPENYD

-384 DESRTRNKSGK
+384 DESRTRNKGGK

-405 TLRYGWSISV
+405 TLRYGWGISV
-415 DKSELVEAK
+415 DKSELGGAR
-424 FIIIFYLFL
+424 FII
-433 KPNNSFKAFI
+433 SF